1 MPRFEVGQCPVSKS
15 RKTYLDTVIS
25 VIWHE
30 ISWIQYFTGFN
41 GITGP
46 EWAWCCQHWFYTGS
60 IRVHYVIFNW
70 HSGTVCVVLGAINL
84 MAVGTCTHYL
94 AVDIFRKTYMCSTDV
109 MFHIYRCFTSLAEFM
124 KLKLIKVITLTKS
137 WNLDDWPIIPC
148 YQTEIW
154 LINLHHSNTSHL
166 LATMILCNQFPTSRV
181 SAIFCRTKL

>member
-1 MPRFEVGQCPVSKS
+1 MLSRERRCSWSSADRRCSNNIWMINNFIVWYGATYIRGLTVYHSWPMPRFEVGQCPVSKS

-124 KLKLIKVITLTKS
+124 KLK
-137 WNLDDWPIIPC
+137 
-148 YQTEIW
+148 
-154 LINLHHSNTSHL
+154 INKGDYFN
-166 LATMILCNQFPTSRV
+166 
-181 SAIFCRTKL
+181 